1 MYIDLQSEIQ
11 SANSDVSKCNNC
23 TLDELAVL
31 NAIAENPAIT
41 QKALAEKIG
50 KSERTIK
57 TKTVE
62 MQEKGLIERVN
73 GRRNGYWKILVDIS
87 TKQC

>member
-1 MYIDLQSEIQ
+1 MKNKYLHIDFKSAEID
-11 SANSDVSKCNNC
+11 ASKCNNC

-41 QKALAEKIG
+41 QIQLAEKIG

-62 MQEKGLIERVN
+62 MQKKGFIQRIN
-73 GRRNGYWKILVDIS
+73 GKRNGHWEIMIDV
-87 TKQC
+87 